1 MPKHVSNPNKPQARD
16 DFAIVSEDGFVY
28 VDVLAND
35 GKAAALRIWSLDQ
48 KDPTNPSDFAELPSG
63 STVGIGTNGQ
73 PLYKTV
79 GNFDY
84 LAEGETATDSFT
96 YSVRLGNGEISTAT
110 VNVLVTGVD
119 DPTRI
124 ESATVKLTEGDD
136 AADISTSGRLV
147 VTDPDSPAT
156 VVPYSR
162 QGQYGT
168 FTLESD
174 GSWTYEADG
183 PHDEFTD
190 GKTYSEIFRVNST
203 DGTGKGTVII
213 QIMGTA
219 DEPAILNALAG
230 PDLAAFV

>member
-1 MPKHVSNPNKPQARD
+1 MPKHVSNSSKPQARD
-16 DFAIVSEDGFVY
+16 DFATTSENTSISIDL
-28 VDVLAND
+28 LAND
-35 GKAAALRIWSLDQ
+35 GRAGALRIWSFDQ
-48 KDPTNPSDFAELPSG
+48 EDPTNPSTFAELPG
-63 STVGIGTNGQ
+63 GATVGLGSDG
-73 PLYKTV
+73 LARYKP
-79 GNFDY
+79 GNKFDY

-110 VNVLVTGVD
+110 VTILVTGVN
-119 DPTRI
+119 DPTQI

-136 AADISTSGRLV
+136 AADISTSGQLV
-147 VTDPDSPAT
+147 VTDPDGPAT
-156 VVPYSR
+156 VVPYTR

-190 GKTYSEIFRVNST
+190 GKTYSEIFRVDST

-213 QIMGTA
+213 HIMGTA
-219 DEPAILNALAG
+219 EEPAMLNAFAS
-230 PDLAAFV
+230 PDLALFV